1 MKRALLLA
9 LGLILAGCT
18 SETPAQ
24 KAAAELVKTEA
35 AMNQCKQRIGLGDVP
50 TPDTSVMDDAAARG
64 AALTP
69 ETAGQLRLK
78 VQCRAELDTLLAAR
92 KRARP

>member
-1 MKRALLLA
+1 MKRALLA
-9 LGLILAGCT
+9 LGLALAACT
-18 SETPAQ
+18 SETPTQ
-24 KAAAELVKTEA
+24 KAAADLTKADA
-35 AMNQCKQRIGLGDVP
+35 AMNACKQRIGLGDVA
-50 TPDTSVMDDAAARG
+50 TPDTSVMDDPAARG

-92 KRARP
+92 KSARP

>member
-1 MKRALLLA
+1 MRRALLA
-9 LGLILAGCT
+9 LGLTLAACT

-24 KAAAELVKTEA
+24 KAAAELAKAEA
-35 AMNQCKQRIGLGDVP
+35 AMNGCKQRIGLGDVP
-50 TPDTSVMDDAAARG
+50 TPDTSVMDDQAARG

-78 VQCRAELDTLLAAR
+78 VQCRAELDALLAAR